1 MTTLTTVGQALR
13 RLREDAGLTQLDAA
27 RRAGIAKNS
36 LSAWERGRTAPQ
48 LEKLLAYL
56 EILAVDL
63 RDLGDAVAEEMG
75 HPRTAPSTPAEPAP
89 SAAEPPARPR
99 WSPELSLLQDQ
110 ITDLRREVGELRRS
124 LGGGRPGRGP

>member
-63 RDLGDAVAEEMG
+63 RDLGDAVAEELG
-75 HPRTAPSTPAEPAP
+75 YPRPPTSDDPQGEVVDPAPRT
-89 SAAEPPARPR
+89 R